1 MKVSDIIARR
11 SSPQNEAEPRAPD
24 QLISESDRLMKQKL
38 DIEKEL
44 AMATHQQTLPDDDFV
59 MPQQQQM
66 YNQQPQPPQ
75 PQQRM
80 QMQEQVPTKN
90 NFRMTIY
97 LETGQKLPVVFAA
110 YPEEVVLMLKNI
122 DAEIEAGRVL
132 TIGDFKIPGN
142 RIAYIDLQG
151 R

>member
-11 SSPQNEAEPRAPD
+11 SSPENESGPKAPD
-24 QLISESDRLMKQKL
+24 QLISESDRLAKQRL
-38 DIEKEL
+38 DIEREL
-44 AMATHQQTLPDDDFV
+44 SMSTHQQTLPDEEFI
-59 MPQQQQM
+59 MPQQPQQM
-66 YNQQPQPPQ
+66 YNQQPQPQ